1 MIQDRIDWVLRNV
14 NPMAVIMPVVVIIAV
29 ISWTVAL
36 IDFGTPKFVVGQSI
50 QVLPSNQTGL
60 VVGLDCWKPKC
71 RYLVRTANPLR
82 EQWMREPG
90 LEAVR

>member
-1 MIQDRIDWVLRNV
+1 MTLVAIGRLLRNFD
-14 NPMAVIMPVVVIIAV
+14 PMVLLMPLVVIVAMISWAVVIID
-29 ISWTVAL
+29 L
-36 IDFGTPKFVVGQSI
+36 GTPRFVVGQTI

-71 RYLVRTANPLR
+71 RYLVRTDNPLR